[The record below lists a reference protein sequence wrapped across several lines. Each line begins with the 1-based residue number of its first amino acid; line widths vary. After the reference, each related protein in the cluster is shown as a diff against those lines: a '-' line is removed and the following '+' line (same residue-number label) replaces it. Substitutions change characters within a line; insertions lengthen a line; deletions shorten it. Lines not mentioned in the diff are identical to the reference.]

1 MNVQIDP
8 FYPVGENIDLE
19 SLSNRWGKSIE
30 ETVFITTALSID
42 VFSPFAYLV
51 DVEIKDCQELLFTV
65 DYDPAKSHCGFEWPR
80 LIPLG
85 VKGDVVEF
93 TGMNRL
99 NREFIQEGK
108 GLAFPKHVEG
118 SKTGLVLSS
127 LSEQMPCLLYVEG
140 LKIKE
145 FEQQNNIFNHGLDLI
160 ENTDQKS
167 NENNLQCYQDQESEH
182 YAAELDIAIKAH
194 KAVVVD
200 GWRAKTNYGG
210 FTGHL
215 KAWLEENYP
224 DASGA
229 FIDRITTVANPKSDY
244 QKRK

>member
-108 GLAFPKHVEG
+108 GLAFPKQGRMDQFAHSC
-118 SKTGLVLSS
+118 SKPPSFFNPVHHWWLGLHPVNRPT
-127 LSEQMPCLLYVEG
+127 Q
-140 LKIKE
+140 
-145 FEQQNNIFNHGLDLI
+145 I
-160 ENTDQKS
+160 EYT
-167 NENNLQCYQDQESEH
+167 
-182 YAAELDIAIKAH
+182 
-194 KAVVVD
+194 
-200 GWRAKTNYGG
+200 
-210 FTGHL
+210 
-215 KAWLEENYP
+215 
-224 DASGA
+224 
-229 FIDRITTVANPKSDY
+229 
-244 QKRK
+244 